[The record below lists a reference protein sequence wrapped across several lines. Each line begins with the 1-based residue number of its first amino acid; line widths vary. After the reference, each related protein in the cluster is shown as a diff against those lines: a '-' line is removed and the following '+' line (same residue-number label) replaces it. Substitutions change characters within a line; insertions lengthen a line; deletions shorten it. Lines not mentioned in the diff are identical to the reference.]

1 MSSFWTI
8 ILARIFYES
17 LAATTDMAVLPG
29 VLGCRPLRRTV
40 QVRLGTNPAVR
51 GTVARWHAHLCGLAT
66 AIHGNIRVSTKRM
79 KVTKSANKGTEIS
92 RQVVLP
98 FMKSLE
104 ISLKS
109 IRVRFFRS
117 MITTMSLVLAVS
129 FLSFVRVGTDT
140 ANGLLQTQ
148 DPTYRQA
155 LVRAGY
161 DLEPGATSTGSSA
174 KERWIV
180 ILSLLVCVVGI
191 VNAQLMAVTER
202 FREIG
207 TIKCLG
213 ALDSFVLRLFV
224 LEAGMQGLAGA
235 GVGALLGP
243 VAALLNSLI
252 RFGLVAWK
260 HVYWLAVAKSI
271 VFAVAIGCVLS
282 LLGVLYPAIVAA
294 RMQPVEAM
302 RVEQ

>member
-1 MSSFWTI
+1 
-8 ILARIFYES
+8 
-17 LAATTDMAVLPG
+17 
-29 VLGCRPLRRTV
+29 
-40 QVRLGTNPAVR
+40 
-51 GTVARWHAHLCGLAT
+51 
-66 AIHGNIRVSTKRM
+66 
-79 KVTKSANKGTEIS
+79 
-92 RQVVLP
+92 
-98 FMKSLE
+98 
-104 ISLKS
+104 
-109 IRVRFFRS
+109 
-117 MITTMSLVLAVS
+117 MSLVLAVS

-148 DPTYRQA
+148 DPKYHQA

-235 GVGALLGP
+235 GIGALLGT
-243 VAALLNSLI
+243 VAALLSSLV

>member
-1 MSSFWTI
+1 MPFNTSV
-8 ILARIFYES
+8 
-17 LAATTDMAVLPG
+17 D
-29 VLGCRPLRRTV
+29 
-40 QVRLGTNPAVR
+40 
-51 GTVARWHAHLCGLAT
+51 
-66 AIHGNIRVSTKRM
+66 
-79 KVTKSANKGTEIS
+79 KGAEIAK
-92 RQVVLP
+92 QVVLP
-98 FMKSLE
+98 FKKSLE

-117 MITTMSLVLAVS
+117 LITTMSLVLAVS
-129 FLSFVRVGTDT
+129 FLSFVRVGTDA
-140 ANGLLQTQ
+140 ANGMLQTQ
-148 DPTYRQA
+148 DPGLYKT
-155 LVRAGY
+155 LVSAGY

-180 ILSLLVCVVGI
+180 FLSLLVCIVGI

-213 ALDSFVLRLFV
+213 ALDSFVLRLFI

-235 GVGALLGP
+235 GIGALLGGI
-243 VAALLNSLI
+243 AALLGGLI
-252 RFGLVAWK
+252 RFGPISWK
-260 HVYWLAVAKSI
+260 YISWLAVAKSLALAI
-271 VFAVAIGCVLS
+271 TIGCVLS

>member
-1 MSSFWTI
+1 MFNASS
-8 ILARIFYES
+8 
-17 LAATTDMAVLPG
+17 D
-29 VLGCRPLRRTV
+29 
-40 QVRLGTNPAVR
+40 
-51 GTVARWHAHLCGLAT
+51 
-66 AIHGNIRVSTKRM
+66 
-79 KVTKSANKGTEIS
+79 KGRDVS

-98 FMKSLE
+98 FKKSVE

-117 MITTMSLVLAVS
+117 LITTMSLVLAVS

-140 ANGLLQTQ
+140 ANGMLQTQ
-148 DPTYRQA
+148 DSGLYEE

-161 DLEPGATSTGSSA
+161 DLAPGAHKAGTSA

-180 ILSLLVCVVGI
+180 FLSLLVCIVGI

-213 ALDSFVLRLFV
+213 ALDSFVLRLFI

-235 GVGALLGP
+235 GAGALLGGI
-243 VAALLNSLI
+243 AAMLSGLI
-252 RFGLVAWK
+252 HFGFVAWE
-260 HVYWLAVAKSI
+260 HISWLAVAKSLA
-271 VFAVAIGCVLS
+271 FATFTGCVLS

>member
-1 MSSFWTI
+1 MFNAPT
-8 ILARIFYES
+8 
-17 LAATTDMAVLPG
+17 G
-29 VLGCRPLRRTV
+29 
-40 QVRLGTNPAVR
+40 
-51 GTVARWHAHLCGLAT
+51 
-66 AIHGNIRVSTKRM
+66 
-79 KVTKSANKGTEIS
+79 KGGDVS

-98 FMKSLE
+98 FKKSLE

-117 MITTMSLVLAVS
+117 LITTMSLVLAVS

-140 ANGLLQTQ
+140 ANGMLQTQ
-148 DPTYRQA
+148 DRGLYEE

-161 DLEPGATSTGSSA
+161 DLVPGAHKAGTSA

-180 ILSLLVCVVGI
+180 FLSLLVCIVGI

-213 ALDSFVLRLFV
+213 ALDSFVLRLFI

-235 GVGALLGP
+235 GAGALLGGI
-243 VAALLNSLI
+243 AAMLSGLI
-252 RFGLVAWK
+252 HFGFVAWE
-260 HVYWLAVAKSI
+260 HISWLAVAKSLA
-271 VFAVAIGCVLS
+271 FATFTGCVLS

>member
-1 MSSFWTI
+1 M
-8 ILARIFYES
+8 L
-17 LAATTDMAVLPG
+17 
-29 VLGCRPLRRTV
+29 
-40 QVRLGTNPAVR
+40 
-51 GTVARWHAHLCGLAT
+51 
-66 AIHGNIRVSTKRM
+66 
-79 KVTKSANKGTEIS
+79 NKPEEKKKEIS

-98 FMKSLE
+98 FWKSLE
-104 ISLKS
+104 ISIKS
-109 IRVRFFRS
+109 IKVRFFRS

-140 ANGLLQTQ
+140 ANGMLGTGDAGIHQT
-148 DPTYRQA
+148 

-202 FREIG
+202 FSEIG

-224 LEAGMQGLAGA
+224 LEAGIQGLAGA
-235 GVGALLGP
+235 GLGALLGGI
-243 VAALLNSLI
+243 AALLSGLI
-252 RFGLVAWK
+252 RFGLVAWQ
-260 HVYWLAVAKSI
+260 HISWLAVAQSL
-271 VFAVAIGCVLS
+271 ALATGIGCILS
-282 LLGVLYPAIVAA
+282 LLGVLYPAMLAA

>member
-1 MSSFWTI
+1 MS
-8 ILARIFYES
+8 
-17 LAATTDMAVLPG
+17 TTKI
-29 VLGCRPLRRTV
+29 PLNR
-40 QVRLGTNPAVR
+40 
-51 GTVARWHAHLCGLAT
+51 
-66 AIHGNIRVSTKRM
+66 STGER
-79 KVTKSANKGTEIS
+79 AEIS

-98 FMKSLE
+98 FRKSLE
-104 ISLKS
+104 ISLQS

-117 MITTMSLVLAVS
+117 LVTTMSLVLAVS
-129 FLSFVRVGTDT
+129 FLSFVRVGIDMG
-140 ANGLLQTQ
+140 NGMLQAE
-148 DPTYRQA
+148 DVRLHQA

-161 DLEPGATSTGSSA
+161 DLEPGAASVGSTA

-180 ILSLLVCVVGI
+180 FLSLLVCVVGI

-235 GVGALLGP
+235 GMGALLGG
-243 VAALLNSLI
+243 VAALLNGLI
-252 RFGLVAWK
+252 RYGPAALE
-260 HVYWLAVAKSI
+260 HVSWLAATKSLGLAT
-271 VFAVAIGCVLS
+271 AVGCTLS

>member
-1 MSSFWTI
+1 MLNKI
-8 ILARIFYES
+8 A
-17 LAATTDMAVLPG
+17 G
-29 VLGCRPLRRTV
+29 K
-40 QVRLGTNPAVR
+40 
-51 GTVARWHAHLCGLAT
+51 
-66 AIHGNIRVSTKRM
+66 KR
-79 KVTKSANKGTEIS
+79 EIS

-98 FMKSLE
+98 FKKSLE
-104 ISLKS
+104 ISFKS
-109 IRVRFFRS
+109 LRVRFFRS
-117 MITTMSLVLAVS
+117 MITTMTLVLAVS
-129 FLSFVRVGTDT
+129 FLSFVRVGTDA
-140 ANGLLQTQ
+140 ANGLLATG
-148 DPTYRQA
+148 DPELHQS
-155 LVRAGY
+155 LLNAGY

-213 ALDSFVLRLFV
+213 ALDSFVLRLFL

-235 GVGALLGP
+235 GVGSLLGA
-243 VAALLNSLI
+243 VAALLSGLI
-252 RFGLVAWK
+252 RFGFVVWQ
-260 HVYWLAVAKSI
+260 HISWLAVLESI
-271 VFAVAIGCVLS
+271 AFATAVGCLLS
-282 LLGVLYPAIVAA
+282 LMGVIYPALVAA

>member
-1 MSSFWTI
+1 
-8 ILARIFYES
+8 
-17 LAATTDMAVLPG
+17 MAVLPG

-40 QVRLGTNPAVR
+40 QVRLGIPRYR
-51 GTVARWHAHLCGLAT
+51 GTVARWHAHLRGLAT
-66 AIHGNIRVSTKRM
+66 AIHEISGLRLSSTDELINKRM

-129 FLSFVRVGTDT
+129 FLCFVRVGTDT

-224 LEAGMQGLAGA
+224 LEAGIQGLAGA
-235 GVGALLGP
+235 GIGALLGT

-252 RFGLVAWK
+252 RFGFVAWK
-260 HVYWLAVAKSI
+260 HVYWLAVGKSI

>member
-1 MSSFWTI
+1 MPLNRPTDQGAE
-8 ILARIFYES
+8 LA
-17 LAATTDMAVLPG
+17 
-29 VLGCRPLRRTV
+29 
-40 QVRLGTNPAVR
+40 
-51 GTVARWHAHLCGLAT
+51 
-66 AIHGNIRVSTKRM
+66 
-79 KVTKSANKGTEIS
+79 

-98 FMKSLE
+98 FKKSFE
-104 ISLKS
+104 ISLQS

-129 FLSFVRVGTDT
+129 FLSFVRVGTDM
-140 ANGLLQTQ
+140 ANGMLRSQ
-148 DPTYRQA
+148 DTGLYQA
-155 LVRAGY
+155 LVYAGY
-161 DLEPGATSTGSSA
+161 DLEPGATSAGSTP

-180 ILSLLVCVVGI
+180 FLSLLVCVVGI

-213 ALDSFVLRLFV
+213 ALDSFVLRLFI

-235 GVGALLGP
+235 GIGALLGG
-243 VAALLNSLI
+243 VASLLNGLI
-252 RFGLVAWK
+252 RFGLVALK
-260 HVYWLAVAKSI
+260 HISWLAVAKSL
-271 VFAVAIGCVLS
+271 VLATAIGCGLS

>member
-1 MSSFWTI
+1 
-8 ILARIFYES
+8 
-17 LAATTDMAVLPG
+17 
-29 VLGCRPLRRTV
+29 
-40 QVRLGTNPAVR
+40 
-51 GTVARWHAHLCGLAT
+51 
-66 AIHGNIRVSTKRM
+66 
-79 KVTKSANKGTEIS
+79 
-92 RQVVLP
+92 
-98 FMKSLE
+98 MKSLD

-117 MITTMSLVLAVS
+117 MITTMSLILAVS
-129 FLSFVRVGTDT
+129 FLSFVRVGTDA
-140 ANGLLQTQ
+140 ANGLLQTR

-235 GVGALLGP
+235 GIGALLGT
-243 VAALLNSLI
+243 VAALLNGLI
-252 RFGLVAWK
+252 RFGLAAWK
-260 HVYWLAVAKSI
+260 HVYWLAVAKSM
-271 VFAVAIGCVLS
+271 VFALAIGCVLS